1 MKSYLRAGA
10 IALTIATAVI
20 QTAAVIQANE
30 AMAAGIEPK
39 AGFSVEALSQTPVLS
54 GGRLKPFDSFARD
67 LVLYV
72 TGTTSYQGFSPIEL
86 TLSWTVNAQAWFS
99 EPIIFISRVDVKKQL
114 LLDEKTKRFSPESLL
129 KNPQLLQYAGTLDP
143 RAKNVTPPMGGTNGS
158 DPRQQEIRR
167 IIDRLSIV
175 RALSTGE
182 AWTIIPAHEP
192 EPWTSIASGL
202 PGENEPVDK
211 PVSPVVASFRDLVTA
226 YRDGSSAD
234 FLTASRSLHDSI
246 VQAMGASFSP
256 KAASMIRAEVYYH
269 RAQPFL
275 IAWILYL
282 LAGLCY
288 VSSLVDAVSEKTRS
302 IGARAGHALLSLAFL
317 THIAG
322 FAMRIIISGRPP
334 VTNMYESVIWVS
346 FGAVFFAIVLYT
358 LQKTKHRVL
367 LSVGSFVGMLGL
379 MAANSAPAVLDPSI
393 HPLVPVLRSNFWLT
407 IHVLTITLSY
417 AAFALSMGISNV
429 SLFQFLRSSD
439 RKVSKIETLNLLSYR
454 AMQFGVVLL
463 AAGTLLGGFWADYS
477 WGRFWGWDPK
487 ETWALIALL
496 CYVAMLHA
504 RFVGWVNPFTLP
516 VWTVLAF
523 LSVLMAWYGVNFVL
537 GVGLHSYGFS
547 SGGMS
552 TVIIFTT
559 IQLAYVLLV
568 AAVRRGRASDMSR
581 AH

>member
-1 MKSYLRAGA
+1 MKNKIMLAFA
-10 IALTIATAVI
+10 ALAFGVSGINESFADSTPVSKPGYAF
-20 QTAAVIQANE
+20 QTL
-30 AMAAGIEPK
+30 G
-39 AGFSVEALSQTPVLS
+39 STPVLS
-54 GGRLKPFDSFARD
+54 GGRLKPLDSFARD
-67 LVLYV
+67 MVLFV
-72 TGTTSYQGFSPIEL
+72 TGSTSYSGWNSIEL
-86 TLSWTVNAQAWFS
+86 LLSWTVNAQAWFK

-114 LLDEKTKRFSPESLL
+114 LVDEKTKRFSPEELL

-143 RAKNVTPPMGGTNGS
+143 RAKNITPPMGGAPGS

-182 AWTIIPAHEP
+182 AWSLIPSHDP
-192 EPWTSIASGL
+192 EPWQSIASAL
-202 PGENEPVDK
+202 PAEGETAEKNVNPI
-211 PVSPVVASFRDLVTA
+211 VAAFRDVVTA
-226 YRDGSSAD
+226 YRDGNTTSFASSSQA
-234 FLTASRSLHDSI
+234 LHDQVI
-246 VQAMGASFSP
+246 AAMGSAYN
-256 KAASMIRAEVYYH
+256 ARTARMIRAEVSYN

-282 LAGLCY
+282 IAGLLY
-288 VSSLVDAVSEKTRS
+288 VSSLVDATPEKFRS
-302 IGARAGHALLSLAFL
+302 LGARFGHVVIGAAFAI
-317 THIAG
+317 HITG
-322 FAMRIIISGRPP
+322 FVMRVVISGRPP

-346 FGAVFFAIVLYT
+346 FGAVFFSIVLYV
-358 LQKTKHRVL
+358 LQKTKHRIL
-367 LSVGSFVGMLGL
+367 LSVGSFVGMVGL

-417 AAFALSMGISNV
+417 AAFALSMGIANV
-429 SLFQFLRSSD
+429 SLFQFLRSTD
-439 RKVSKIETLNLLSYR
+439 KRVSKIETLNLLSYR

-496 CYVAMLHA
+496 CYIAMLHA
-504 RFVGWVNPFTLP
+504 RFVGWVNPFTFP
-516 VWTVLAF
+516 VWTVLSF

-552 TVIIFTT
+552 AVVLFTAV
-559 IQLAYVLLV
+559 QLTYVVLV
-568 AAVRRGRASDMSR
+568 AAVRRARH
-581 AH
+581 AHNGEKVAHS